1 MKLAILLLVVIQF
14 FYAQASPLDD
24 LSYCHRLVCAVLKI
38 KNHLDGKM
46 EKPVND
52 LVRYDNQMGHIR
64 ILKNLMCNIES
75 YRQHLTFKSHFRLV
89 FW

>member
-64 ILKNLMCNIES
+64 ILKNRFSL
-75 YRQHLTFKSHFRLV
+75 
-89 FW
+89 

>member
-64 ILKNLMCNIES
+64 ILK
-75 YRQHLTFKSHFRLV
+75 T
-89 FW
+89 